1 MGTPDFA
8 AVILKALAQWP
19 RGEIVAVYT
28 QPDRPAGRGHKLT
41 PSPVK
46 RLALESGLPV
56 LQPPSLK
63 NADARAELAAL
74 RPDVLVVAAYGL
86 ILPDAVLAV
95 PRLAPINVH
104 ASLLPRYR
112 GAAPIQR
119 AIMENW
125 GPDAQSG
132 VAIMRVASR
141 LDAGPVYAEASLPI
155 GEHTAGSLHDA
166 LAHLGAGLLVR
177 VLDDLLDG
185 RAVAHE
191 QDESRAD
198 YAAKI
203 SKEDGYIDWER
214 PAAEVHARIRG
225 VTPWPGAHAVFVL
238 PGGTEELPLLLAP
251 GEVGECADGAK
262 PGDVLHDAHGLSVAC
277 ADFWYRLSLVRPQG
291 RKDMPV
297 RDFINGRLRGLPGGI
312 CGRALRL
319 GESFSSS
326 GLQEEAF

>member
-8 AVILKALAQWP
+8 AVILRALAQWP
-19 RGEIVAVYT
+19 RGEIAAVYT
-28 QPDRPAGRGHKLT
+28 QPDRPAGRGHRLT

-46 RLALESGLPV
+46 RLAQELCLPV
-56 LQPPSLK
+56 LQPHSLK
-63 NADARAELAAL
+63 QSEAQAGLAAL

-86 ILPDAVLAV
+86 ILPDAVLSA
-95 PRLAPINVH
+95 PRLAPVNVH

-132 VAIMRVASR
+132 VAIMRMVGR
-141 LDAGPVYAEASLPI
+141 LDAGPVYADAALPI
-155 GEHTAGSLHDA
+155 GGHTAGSLHNA
-166 LAHLGAGLLVR
+166 LACLGADLLLR

-185 RAVAHE
+185 RAAARE
-191 QDESRAD
+191 QDEARAT

-203 SKEDGYIDWER
+203 VKEDGYIDWQR

-225 VTPWPGAHAVFVL
+225 VTPWPGARAAFALTGEAQALH
-238 PGGTEELPLLLAP
+238 LLLAP
-251 GEVGECADGAK
+251 GEAGEPLEGAQ
-262 PGDVLHDAHGLSVAC
+262 PGDVRHDAHGLSVAC
-277 ADFWYRLSLVRPQG
+277 ADRWYRLSLVRPQG

-297 RDFINGRLRGLPGGI
+297 RDFINGRLRGLPEGI
-312 CGRALRL
+312 CGHVAPLN
-319 GESFSSS
+319 
-326 GLQEEAF
+326 